1 MSAKEI
7 WKAPFKIFGMTF
19 FALVSFVVL
28 LFLFGLFFAGAG
40 AGLGAMFGQK
50 QLSTLS
56 GRNEL
61 PVKFF
66 SGDRESEN
74 LLLRIPISGII
85 LGSPSQ
91 GMEAA
96 MSFRGVTYGY
106 RVKEVL
112 AQAAEDDGVKGVLL
126 HLRTPGGTIFGSR
139 AIFDGVQSY
148 QERTG
153 RPVYAYVEGLSAS
166 GGVIAMAGAD
176 KVFADFGSRV
186 GSIGVLGGM
195 LTYFDDPV
203 ATDGGLFGQGIET
216 RGGIEHTIISA
227 GRGKDL
233 GNPFRRPSEA
243 EVAALQEGAE
253 NEYDRFVALV
263 AENRPIAETVIRET
277 MGAMIF
283 GNQMAES
290 YGLIDG
296 TRNREEAAAELAQV
310 AGVAEDHQLV
320 TPRTGATSLWRQL
333 LSGLSGGAGAFGAS
347 AADWEKIVRRDI
359 CQAATRMPM
368 AYAGDLAGICEAC
381 RRTVPD
387 FPGVGVSP

>member
-7 WKAPFKIFGMTF
+7 WKAPIKIFGMTF

-40 AGLGAMFGQK
+40 AGLGAMVGKK
-50 QLSTLS
+50 QLSSMPGLAELS
-56 GRNEL
+56 
-61 PVKFF
+61 VKHF
-66 SGDRESEN
+66 SGDPESEN
-74 LLLRIPISGII
+74 LLLRIPVSGII

-112 AQAAEDDGVKGVLL
+112 DQAAKDDGVKGVLL
-126 HLRTPGGTIFGSR
+126 HLQTPGGTIFGSR
-139 AIFDGVQSY
+139 AIFDAVQSY
-148 QERTG
+148 KEQTG
-153 RPVYAYVEGLSAS
+153 RPVYAFVEGLSAS

-176 KVFADFGSRV
+176 KIFADFGSRV

-203 ATDGGLFGQGIET
+203 ATDGGLLGQGIET
-216 RGGIEHTIISA
+216 RGGIEHTVIGA

-233 GNPFRRPSEA
+233 GNPFRRPSESEI
-243 EVAALQEGAE
+243 EVLQEGAD

-263 AENRPIAETVIRET
+263 AENRPIAENVIRET

-296 TRNREEAAAELAQV
+296 TRNREDAVAELARA
-310 AGVAEDHQLV
+310 AGVGADHQLA
-320 TPRTGATSLWRQL
+320 TPRTGARSLWREL
-333 LSGLSGGAGAFGAS
+333 LSGAWGADGAS
-347 AADWEKIVRRDI
+347 GPDWDAMVRRDV
-359 CQAATRMPM
+359 CQAVARLPM
-368 AYAGDLAGICEAC
+368 AYAGDLAAMCEAC
-381 RRTVPD
+381 RREAAAL
-387 FPGVGVSP
+387 PGG

>member
-40 AGLGAMFGQK
+40 AGLGAMFGQ
-50 QLSTLS
+50 QRLSAIS
-56 GRNEL
+56 GLDQL
-61 PVKFF
+61 PVKHF
-66 SGDRESEN
+66 SGNRESEN
-74 LLLRIPISGII
+74 LLLRIPITGII

-112 AQAAEDDGVKGVLL
+112 AQAAEDDNVKGVLL
-126 HLRTPGGTIFGSR
+126 HLQTPGGTIFGSR
-139 AIFDGVQSY
+139 AIFDAVQSY
-148 QERTG
+148 KERTG
-153 RPVYAYVEGLSAS
+153 RPVYAFVEGLSAS

-176 KVFADFGSRV
+176 KIFADFGSRV

-203 ATDGGLFGQGIET
+203 ATDGGLLGQGIET
-216 RGGIEHTIISA
+216 RGGIEHTVISA

-233 GNPFRRPSEA
+233 GNPFRRPGEA
-243 EVAALQEGAE
+243 EIAALQEGAD

-263 AENRPIAETVIRET
+263 AENRPIAESVIRET

-296 TRNREEAAAELAQV
+296 TRNREDAVAELAQV
-310 AGVAEDHQLV
+310 AGVSADHQLV
-320 TPRTGATSLWRQL
+320 TPRTGAGSLWRQL
-333 LSGLSGGAGAFGAS
+333 FSGAS
-347 AADWEKIVRRDI
+347 GADWDAMVRRDV
-359 CQAATRMPM
+359 CQALTRVPL
-368 AYAGDLAGICEAC
+368 AYAGDLAGICDAC
-381 RRTVPD
+381 RRTVFD
-387 FPGVGVSP
+387 FPGGGISR